1 MHSNGNIILDLQ
13 RKVTELQEENDY
25 LKSSLYMFEI
35 CQIIKREY
43 SILLNPPEFQ
53 FTTTKSQKS
62 CSFKININDIVC
74 VISEGK
80 TKWIY
85 FQEPQSSVEGIR
97 HISNRLSY
105 TGSLEDFCLQYDRP
119 KIHLCQ
125 ISRSV
130 IVNLFFYY
138 LDRSR
143 VMLINTKNFKKTEC
157 NNLAIGKI
165 YISNFIERK
174 ASLKNIISF
183 QKIDFQ
189 GNYNYESN
197 KLNSFES

>member
-1 MHSNGNIILDLQ
+1 MKSKEIYILDLQ
-13 RKVTELQEENDY
+13 RKIAQLQEENDY
-25 LKSSLYMFEI
+25 LKSPLHMFEV
-35 CQIIKREY
+35 CEMIKREY

-53 FTTTKSQKS
+53 FATTKSQKS

-74 VISEGK
+74 VIADGK

-85 FQEPQSSVEGIR
+85 FQEPQSSIDGVR
-97 HISNRLSY
+97 HVSDKLSY
-105 TGSLEDFCLQYDRP
+105 TGSLEDFCLEYDRP
-119 KIHLCQ
+119 RIHLCQ

-138 LDRSR
+138 LDKNQLKLRD
-143 VMLINTKNFKKTEC
+143 TKRLTGKEY
-157 NNLAIGKI
+157 NNLTITKKFKEE
-165 YISNFIERK
+165 FITRK
-174 ASLKNIISF
+174 ASLKSIISF

-189 GNYNYESN
+189 GNYIYEPN